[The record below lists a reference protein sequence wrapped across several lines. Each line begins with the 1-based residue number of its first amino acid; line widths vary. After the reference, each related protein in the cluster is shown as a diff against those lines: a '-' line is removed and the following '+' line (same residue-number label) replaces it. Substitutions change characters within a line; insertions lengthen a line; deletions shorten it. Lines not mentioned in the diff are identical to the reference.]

1 MGSVGLR
8 PWVTCPAAPVTITP
22 PCPSPQPLLCFQGH
36 TPSSALLHGWHP
48 WGSWPHPQV
57 LVILGCEMSNC
68 WVRLPPAG
76 GDRTCQRKR
85 MAYRQFR
92 QQRTLSHLRGP
103 LRAAAKGDSK
113 AMGLVVFGLQRV
125 WGREEPTP

>member
-1 MGSVGLR
+1 
-8 PWVTCPAAPVTITP
+8 
-22 PCPSPQPLLCFQGH
+22 
-36 TPSSALLHGWHP
+36 
-48 WGSWPHPQV
+48 
-57 LVILGCEMSNC
+57 MSC

-125 WGREEPTP
+125 WGREEPHSIKGYPGRVGLHRPGLGAL